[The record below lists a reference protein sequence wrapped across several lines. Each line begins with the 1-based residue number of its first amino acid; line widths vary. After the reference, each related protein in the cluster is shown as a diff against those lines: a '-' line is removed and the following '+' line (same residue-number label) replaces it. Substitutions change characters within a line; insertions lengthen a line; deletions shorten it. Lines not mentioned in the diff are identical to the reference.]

1 MKKPVFSL
9 LGLVVAGSLV
19 YGLTAFQKP
28 EESPEIVYCHAMK
41 GQNDMSA
48 LAGSPDFQ
56 KLHLAPKLINYVS
69 AAGEMIKFKT
79 PDGKEANGFLLKSKS
94 TSDKWLLVY
103 QEWWGLNDH
112 IKQQSE
118 QFYNDLKDVN
128 VLAVDMYD
136 GQVATEPAKAGELMK
151 NADQAR
157 LESIMKGALAYA
169 GPSAKIASV
178 GWCFG
183 GMLSLKSAMLEGKQ
197 AVGCVMYYGRPEQ
210 DPAKLSTLQTDVL
223 GIFGTKDK
231 GITPEMVQEFEKNMK
246 TAGEKL
252 TVKNYDAAHGFANP
266 SNPIYDKAAADDA
279 YKLALGY
286 LKDKLKA

>member
-1 MKKPVFSL
+1 MKTIFITGLSFFMSL
-9 LGLVVAGSLV
+9 LSYLNPKSAQPAETTIPLCHVPAKSL
-19 YGLTAFQKP
+19 A
-28 EESPEIVYCHAMK
+28 A
-41 GQNDMSA
+41 NDMSA
-48 LAGSPDFQ
+48 MAADPAFQ
-56 KLHLAPKLINYVS
+56 RLHAAPLPFTYTG
-69 AAGEMIKFKT
+69 AGEMVKFAT
-79 PDGKEANGFLLKSKS
+79 TDGQTASGFLLKAKQPSN
-94 TSDKWLLVY
+94 KWLLVY
-103 QEWWGLNDH
+103 QEWWGLNDN
-112 IKQQSE
+112 IKQQAE
-118 QFYNDLKDVN
+118 TFYNDLKDVN

-136 GQVATEPAKAGELMK
+136 GKVATEPAEAGKLMQSASK
-151 NADQAR
+151 DR
-157 LESIMKGALAYA
+157 LATIQKGAITFA
-169 GPSAKIASV
+169 GPKAEFASV

-183 GMLSLKSAMLEGKQ
+183 GMLSLQSALMEGQK
-197 AVGCVMYYGRPEQ
+197 AKGCVMYYGRPEQ
-210 DPAKLSTLQTDVL
+210 DVEKLKTLNTDVL

>member
-1 MKKPVFSL
+1 MKKALFSVL
-9 LGLVVAGSLV
+9 SLSIAGSLV

-48 LAGSPDFQ
+48 LAASKAFQ
-56 KLHLAPKLINYVS
+56 NLHLAPKPLHYVS

-79 PDGKEANGFLLKSKS
+79 PDGKEANGFLLKSKNK
-94 TSDKWLLVY
+94 SDKWLLVY
-103 QEWWGLNDH
+103 QEWWGLNDN

-118 QFYNDLKDVN
+118 KFYNDLKDVN

-151 NADQAR
+151 NASQPR
-157 LESIMKGALAYA
+157 LESIMKGALEYA
-169 GPSAKIASV
+169 GSGAKIASV

-210 DPAKLSTLQTDVL
+210 DVAKLSTLQTDVL
-223 GIFGTKDK
+223 GIFGTRDK
-231 GITPEMVQEFEKNMK
+231 GITPEMVSKFEADMK
-246 TAGEKL
+246 TANEKL
-252 TVKNYDAAHGFANP
+252 TVKSYDAEHGFANP
-266 SNPIYDKAAADDA
+266 SNPIYNKDAADDA
-279 YKLALGY
+279 YKLAIGY
-286 LKDKLKA
+286 LKGKLNA